1 MSVPLF
7 DEIYKLAEERNIT
20 NRDWM
25 RSQVKSD
32 SATLARLFLKR
43 ENIIGEVQEG
53 QLYMFSYNPKTK
65 RALPYYDT
73 LPLVFVTER
82 DRRRFTGFNIHYLP
96 PFARREIITRMQQL
110 DERRIYR
117 LIRRAKEFKPL
128 IRTYLYNQK
137 TSNFLFVP
145 KDEWDMISEM
155 QVENFRKKSS
165 STVWDQTRRL
175 IK

>member
-1 MSVPLF
+1 
-7 DEIYKLAEERNIT
+7 
-20 NRDWM
+20 
-25 RSQVKSD
+25 
-32 SATLARLFLKR
+32 
-43 ENIIGEVQEG
+43 
-53 QLYMFSYNPKTK
+53 
-65 RALPYYDT
+65 
-73 LPLVFVTER
+73 
-82 DRRRFTGFNIHYLP
+82 
-96 PFARREIITRMQQL
+96 MQQL

>member
-65 RALPYYDT
+65 
-73 LPLVFVTER
+73 
-82 DRRRFTGFNIHYLP
+82 
-96 PFARREIITRMQQL
+96 
-110 DERRIYR
+110 
-117 LIRRAKEFKPL
+117 
-128 IRTYLYNQK
+128 
-137 TSNFLFVP
+137 
-145 KDEWDMISEM
+145 
-155 QVENFRKKSS
+155 
-165 STVWDQTRRL
+165 
-175 IK
+175 